1 MLDETI
7 TVMCPRARCELC
19 HDSSRSGCS
28 CSGTRV
34 EPVFGTSRC
43 ARCLQQF
50 HHRGPEKNHYLWR
63 FGLAV
68 HNLMKI
74 VAHLR
79 AAVALPAP
87 PRTRRRAT
95 NGNPTTVGSPA

>member
-1 MLDETI
+1 MLDEAI

-68 HNLMKI
+68 HNLMKTI
-74 VAHLR
+74 LHLR
-79 AAVALPAP
+79 SSSAP
-87 PRTRRRAT
+87 PSTPGTNRHATSRNAARAAR
-95 NGNPTTVGSPA
+95 PA